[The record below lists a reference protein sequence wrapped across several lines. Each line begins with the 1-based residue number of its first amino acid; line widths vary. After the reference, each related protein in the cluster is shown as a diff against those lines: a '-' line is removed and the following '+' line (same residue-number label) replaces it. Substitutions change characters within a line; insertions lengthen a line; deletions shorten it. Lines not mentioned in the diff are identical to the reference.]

1 MHARMATESRDG
13 GYRRIQEALVRR
25 WVTFAAKEGLPSM
38 KIAIGVQI
46 AVLALGGLAVI
57 WGVFD
62 GYSVVFPGR
71 NAEWAGADVL
81 ALWVVNVPIGLLTL
95 AIALIVRKGSPRLRR
110 LCIVTS
116 LVALFIP
123 LIAGLIAT
131 HISQRLH

>member
-1 MHARMATESRDG
+1 
-13 GYRRIQEALVRR
+13 
-25 WVTFAAKEGLPSM
+25 M
-38 KIAIGVQI
+38 KIAIGFQI
-46 AVLALGGLAVI
+46 AALALGGLAVI

-62 GYSVVFPGR
+62 GYSVVFPGP
-71 NAEWAGADVL
+71 NGEWAGVDVL
-81 ALWVVNVPIGLLTL
+81 ALWAVNVPIGLLTL

-123 LIAGLIAT
+123 LIAGLIAS